1 MITSY
6 IQEKLLLNP
15 ACSLKDVRELH
26 NIILKDH
33 LVTGLKRKRLEF
45 KEISSQVLS
54 QSVR

>member
-15 ACSLKDVRELH
+15 ACSLKDVRELY

-45 KEISSQVLS
+45 KEISFQVLS